1 MIEADQ
7 LLTGAFVVAPLALEI
22 VETVALERRS
32 DHRENRGVN
41 ADLFNTEMI
50 RLEAVVIKALLVQP
64 LAHRTR
70 LGRNNRTRVIRGGC
84 LLGRGFAHDST
95 GSAAGVSTAASVA
108 KV

>member
-1 MIEADQ
+1 MIEANQ
-7 LLTGAFVVAPLALEI
+7 LLTGTFVVAPLTLEI

-32 DHRENRGVN
+32 DHRKNGSVN
-41 ADLFNTEMI
+41 ADLLNAEMI

-70 LGRNNRTRVIRGGC
+70 LGSNNCTRFIRGGC

-108 KV
+108 RV